1 MQSAPLG
8 DAVQRHQLTLS
19 EAPALVLTAPVSVHS
34 DGRTGRR
41 VTMVGKVEYVAVAMN
56 LEDDSVVVRGFD
68 VPKRRLTG
76 VLNGND
82 TITRLEAVA
91 GHLQG
96 LVVLALVAQK
106 PSALVLLEDPLH
118 EDVSVL
124 CLTQH
129 KEDAGNGWSVR
140 KRRTCWFSP
149 PW

>member
-19 EAPALVLTAPVSVHS
+19 EAPTLVLTAPVAVHS

-41 VTMVGKVEYVAVAMN
+41 VTMVGEVEYVAVAVN
-56 LEDDSVVVRGFD
+56 LQDDGVVVRGLD
-68 VPKRRLTG
+68 VPERRLTG
-76 VLNGND
+76 VLDGD
-82 TITRLEAVA
+82 DAIARLEVVTSD
-91 GHLQG
+91 LEG
-96 LVVLALVAQK
+96 LVILALVAKQ
-106 PSALVLLEDPLH
+106 PCTIVLLEDPLH